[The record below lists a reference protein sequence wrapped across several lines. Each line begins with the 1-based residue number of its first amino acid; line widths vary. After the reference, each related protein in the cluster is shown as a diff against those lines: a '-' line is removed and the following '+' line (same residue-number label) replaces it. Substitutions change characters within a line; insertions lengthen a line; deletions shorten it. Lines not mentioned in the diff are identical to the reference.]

1 MQAIVKKLIKN
12 EGGLCVS
19 LILPTHY
26 KAFAEKKK
34 VQIIIK
40 EGVHE
45 VEKALKELAD
55 KKIAAE
61 LKEVLHQEIANIP
74 LDHPPEG
81 VGIFLTPGFSQVLYF
96 PFPVVKKVVVSDS
109 FEIQDILYNFDKLMT
124 YYVLYLN
131 KNHTQLFKGIGTG
144 LYEVVNKH
152 FPHVFTQEY
161 QDSRGEN
168 HVFHANDPSQVAQK
182 RLAAFFRE
190 VHHLAAPYVKDY
202 PLMLIGID
210 KYISHYKK
218 ADHHSTQVFL
228 GELHA
233 SYNNVS
239 PKKLAGLV
247 VPYVNAYQQKAEED
261 LQRAIASH
269 LQRNMGVS
277 GVASVLDAL
286 NNGQATMHHLHLVVE
301 RDFEV
306 KGCHDKETGR
316 LSLEMPT
323 TDRGEHVPIGNIVEH
338 IIERVLLRKDGKVS
352 IVAPRHLQQYG
363 GIVLMHRTNSKV
375 SIVNP

>member
-1 MQAIVKKLIKN
+1 MQSIVKKLIKN

-26 KAFAEKKK
+26 KSFAEKKK

-55 KKIAAE
+55 KKITSE
-61 LKEVLHQEIANIP
+61 LTEVLHQQIAGIP

-81 VGIFLTPGFSQVLYF
+81 VGIFLTPGFAQVLYF
-96 PFPVVKKVVVSDS
+96 PFPVVKKMVISDT

-202 PLMLIGID
+202 PLMLIGVD
-210 KYISHYKK
+210 KYISYYKK

-233 SYNNVS
+233 SYNNAS
-239 PKKLAGLV
+239 RKKLEELV
-247 VPYVNAYQQKAEED
+247 KPYVSAFQQKAEED
-261 LQRAIASH
+261 LKRIMTNH
-269 LQRNMGVS
+269 LQRNMGVR
-277 GVASVLDAL
+277 GIASVLNIL
-286 NNGQATMHHLHLVVE
+286 NSADTTIHHLHLVVE
-301 RDFEV
+301 RDFEA
-306 KGCHDKETGR
+306 KGYHDQETGK

-323 TDRGEHVPIGNIVEH
+323 TNGGAPRPIGNIVEH
-338 IIERVLLRKDGKVS
+338 ILQKVLLRKDGKVS
-352 IVAPRHLQQYG
+352 IVDPKHLQQYE
-363 GIVLMHRTNSKV
+363 GIVLMYRSNGNTFSG
-375 SIVNP
+375 

>member
-1 MQAIVKKLIKN
+1 MQSIVKKLIKN
-12 EGGLCVS
+12 EGGLCIS

-26 KAFAEKKK
+26 KSFDEKKK

-55 KKIAAE
+55 KKIASE
-61 LKEVLHQEIANIP
+61 LKEILHQQIAAIP

-81 VGIFLTPGFSQVLYF
+81 VGIFLTPGFSQVLYL
-96 PFPVVKKVVVSDS
+96 PFPVVKKMVISDA

-161 QDSRGEN
+161 QDGRGEK

-202 PLMLIGID
+202 PLMLIGVD
-210 KYISHYKK
+210 KYISYYKK

-233 SYNNVS
+233 SYNSV
-239 PKKLAGLV
+239 PRKKLEELV
-247 VPYVNAYQQKAEED
+247 APYVNAFQQKEEED
-261 LQRAIASH
+261 LKRTMASH
-269 LQRNMGVS
+269 LQRSMGVS
-277 GVASVLDAL
+277 GVASVLNML
-286 NNGQATMHHLHLVVE
+286 NSGDPTIHHLHLVVE

-306 KGCHDKETGR
+306 KGYHDKETGK

-323 TDRGEHVPIGNIVEH
+323 TDSGAHIPIGNIVEH
-338 IIERVLLRKDGKVS
+338 IVEKVLLRKDGKVS
-352 IVAPRHLQQYG
+352 IVAPRHLQQHE
-363 GIVLMHRTNSKV
+363 GIVLMYRANS
-375 SIVNP
+375 NA

>member
-1 MQAIVKKLIKN
+1 MQTIVKKLIKN

-40 EGVHE
+40 EGLHE
-45 VEKALKELAD
+45 VEKALKRLAD
-55 KKIAAE
+55 KKIARE
-61 LKEVLHQEIANIP
+61 LTEVLQQQIADIS

-81 VGIFLTPGFSQVLYF
+81 IGIFLTPGFSQVLYF
-96 PFPVVKKVVVSDS
+96 PFPVVKKVVISDT

-131 KNHTQLFKGIGTG
+131 KNHTQLFKGIGTR

-152 FPHVFTQEY
+152 FPHVFAQEY

-190 VHHLAAPYVKDY
+190 VHHLAVPYVKDY
-202 PLMLIGID
+202 PLMLIGTD
-210 KYISHYKK
+210 KHISYYKK

-239 PKKLAGLV
+239 RQKLQELV
-247 VPYVNAYQQKAEED
+247 MPYVNAYQQKAAED
-261 LQRAIASH
+261 LTRAIDSH
-269 LQRNMGVS
+269 LQRNMGVR
-277 GVASVLDAL
+277 GVASVLNIL
-286 NNGQATMHHLHLVVE
+286 NNAQAEVHHLHLVVE
-301 RDFEV
+301 RDFEAE
-306 KGCHDKETGR
+306 GYHDKETGR
-316 LSLEMPT
+316 LSLAMPAR
-323 TDRGEHVPIGNIVEH
+323 DHGENRPIANIVEH
-338 IIERVLLRKDGKVS
+338 IIEKVLLRKDGKVS
-352 IVAPRHLQQYG
+352 IVAPKHLQPYE
-363 GIVLMHRTNSKV
+363 GIVLMHRANSKEK
-375 SIVNP
+375 